1 MLAQGSATKMREEP
15 EEEREDSA
23 EEEAGDDRE
32 VEGSVFAAVD
42 DVAWKFSEAEGEF
55 CGEVEKSADK
65 DEKAAKEEEE
75 NAAEFAK
82 RLHPRILPEAAE
94 KLFPSASFC

>member
-42 DVAWKFSEAEGEF
+42 DVAWKFSEAEGKF
-55 CGEVEKSADK
+55 SGEVEKSADK
-65 DEKAAKEEEE
+65 DEKAAEEEE

-82 RLHPRILPEAAE
+82 RVHPRILPEAAD
-94 KLFPSASFC
+94 KPFPPAGFC